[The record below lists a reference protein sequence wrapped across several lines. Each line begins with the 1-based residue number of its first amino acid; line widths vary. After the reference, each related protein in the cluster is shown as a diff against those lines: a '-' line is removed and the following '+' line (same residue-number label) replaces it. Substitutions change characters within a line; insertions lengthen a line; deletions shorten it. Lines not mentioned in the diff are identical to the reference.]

1 MNCTKKE
8 SSTVIPRV
16 LSLAVILVIS
26 RTCYCILH
34 DPSYFMVASSV
45 ISIPISDL
53 SVEWK
58 RSSISL
64 RYYKEVTFSGR
75 ADLMLLAIVI
85 RMKLRHNLLDLS
97 HALCFDFSASLLIA
111 VMSAGFSSN
120 SAKSRSKT
128 PKWKL
133 TYSRHSEKFKPLKM
147 VTAEA
152 CEWRETAAN
161 I

>member
-16 LSLAVILVIS
+16 LSLAAILVMS
-26 RTCYCILH
+26 RTCCCILR
-34 DPSYFMVASSV
+34 DPSYFMVVSSAINV
-45 ISIPISDL
+45 PASDL
-53 SVEWK
+53 SAERK
-58 RSSISL
+58 RSSTSL
-64 RYYKEVTFSGR
+64 RYSKAVTLSGR
-75 ADLMLLAIVI
+75 VDLMLLAIVI

-97 HALCFDFSASLLIA
+97 HALCFDFSASLLVS
-111 VMSAGFSSN
+111 VMSTGFSSN

-133 TYSRHSEKFKPLKM
+133 TCSRHSEKFKPLKI

-152 CEWRETAAN
+152 CE
-161 I
+161 